1 MSLIEDQLFQT
12 NRPQPLQFAPHG
24 LSKTAPEGSLAAFQA
39 LSKEDWDGYVVHT
52 YQIATG
58 ELVAFPED
66 SVDRLTNSDKGSIA
80 QLPWDEVQK
89 LTLNK
94 GDQSGSIPLLSQVL
108 ELLKGSLVHIHC
120 EGGFY
125 GESTAA
131 SEIARLVTANELEE
145 SVFVTSPYLL
155 CLRSYILDNKDL
167 PHGWRFDRH
176 LFGGPVSLDEHPIHE
191 ILESDIVVC
200 LGADFLDAENVSALQ
215 ERGLAV
221 GTVRLHDEV
230 DVKRACEAGVDW
242 LVSEIRLSLEADDS
256 SDA

>member
-1 MSLIEDQLFQT
+1 MSLIEDQLFET
-12 NRPQPLQFAPHG
+12 GRHSPLQFAPHG
-24 LSKTAPEGSLAAFQA
+24 LGKSAPEATLAAF
-39 LSKEDWDGYVVHT
+39 KELLDEAWEGYVVHA

-58 ELVAFPED
+58 ELVAFPEA
-66 SVDRLTNSDKGSIA
+66 SVDRLTNSDKGAID
-80 QLPWDEVQK
+80 QLPWAELQE
-89 LTLNK
+89 LTIERD
-94 GDQSGSIPLLSQVL
+94 GQSGTIPLLSQVL
-108 ELLKGSLVHIHC
+108 DVLKGSLVHIHC

-131 SEIARLVTANELEE
+131 TEIARLVSANELAE

-155 CLRSYILDNKDL
+155 CLRSYILDNADL

-191 ILESDIVVC
+191 ILQSDIVVC
-200 LGADFLDAENVSALQ
+200 IGTDFLDSDNVKALQ
-215 ERGLAV
+215 DRGLAV
-221 GTVRLHDEV
+221 GTVRLTTEE

-242 LVSEIRLSLEADDS
+242 LVTELRPAKDADPS